1 MYFWPDEIDY
11 ERLAKEYYDSKV
23 AEFVEENKTLQNV
36 DVAFV
41 GDSITDG
48 YNLKYFYPEYITAN
62 RGISAD
68 TSFGLEDRIKV
79 FVYDIKPKVVV
90 LLIGINNIT
99 NCLDN
104 YENVVKGIKDNL
116 PNSKV
121 ILQSIY
127 PLNGELADRNKHV
140 INVNKEIKN
149 YAMKYNYIYAD
160 VHSHLVDLASG
171 ELKENYTDDG
181 IHPNLEGYKAI
192 TGVLK
197 PIISKL
203 V

>member
-79 FVYDIKPKVVV
+79 SVYDINPKVVV

-104 YENVVKGIKDNL
+104 
-116 PNSKV
+116 
-121 ILQSIY
+121 
-127 PLNGELADRNKHV
+127 
-140 INVNKEIKN
+140 
-149 YAMKYNYIYAD
+149 
-160 VHSHLVDLASG
+160 
-171 ELKENYTDDG
+171 
-181 IHPNLEGYKAI
+181 
-192 TGVLK
+192 
-197 PIISKL
+197 
-203 V
+203 